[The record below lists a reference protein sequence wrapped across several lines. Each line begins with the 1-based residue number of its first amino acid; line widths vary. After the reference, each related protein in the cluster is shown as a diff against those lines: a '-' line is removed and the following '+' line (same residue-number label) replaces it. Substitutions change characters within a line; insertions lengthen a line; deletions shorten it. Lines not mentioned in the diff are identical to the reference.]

1 MEMEII
7 HNPIQRRVRAFTIV
21 EAIVAMV
28 VLASIMIGAWRFR
41 YHAAMDAENAARRAD
56 AVQLANNL
64 VQSWTAVDG
73 RLTFNPA
80 LCAFDD
86 VLSISTADVPQPFNF
101 LTQAIQPE
109 QGFLISSAYAA
120 GASAAGT
127 SGQMAMQQTP
137 AALGRW
143 QVQMDLET
151 YFASL
156 YYRDEPTIARL
167 RSLWVIVEWTDA
179 KNSTQSV
186 RLSSLV
192 GGAL

>member
-1 MEMEII
+1 MDMEII
-7 HNPIQRRVRAFTIV
+7 HNPLQRRVRAFTIV

-28 VLASIMIGAWRFR
+28 VLAAIMIGAWRFR
-41 YHAAMDAENAARRAD
+41 YHAATDADNAARRAD
-56 AVQLANNL
+56 AVRLANNL
-64 VQSWTAVDG
+64 MQSWTAVDG

-80 LCAFDD
+80 LCAFKD
-86 VLSISTADVPQPFNF
+86 VLSISTAADPLPFNY
-101 LTQAIQPE
+101 LTQAVQP
-109 QGFLISSAYAA
+109 QQSLLISSAYAA
-120 GASAAGT
+120 GAS
-127 SGQMAMQQTP
+127 GQMNMQQTP

-167 RSLWVIVEWTDA
+167 RTLWVTVEWTDA
-179 KNSTQSV
+179 KNNTQSV
-186 RLSSLV
+186 RLSSMA